1 MVIRRLEEIG
11 AIVTCR
17 LRGCGLDVAFVR
29 RVHAIGDLITKESDF
44 NLKPCAAGKRRMA
57 QPSSARVKIMDE
69 KFALRI

>member
-1 MVIRRLEEIG
+1 
-11 AIVTCR
+11 
-17 LRGCGLDVAFVR
+17 LDVAFVP